1 MRKFFEPQ
9 LTLGCTPVEEVQI
22 PAKTKSHLAA
32 LASALQYIYVNPKW
46 NQHIFTLLASR
57 ITKDKKETGRKGMS
71 LWEIFV
77 LAQVRL
83 CMNISYDELQHIANY
98 DTMVRG
104 IMGVLPTDYSLGQQY
119 EYQNIY
125 DNVTLLDD
133 ELLKEINDVIVEVG
147 HQVFKKKGKTDGE
160 APALRCATVRCKTDS
175 FVVETDTHFPTD
187 YNLLWDSARK
197 CIDTAEFLCKKGTL
211 TGWRKIKDWRK
222 ALKGMMRTVGSI
234 SSKGGPNKEERLQ
247 QATTTYLAKSSALEK
262 KVDHIIK
269 NYQPEDTTQMAAIFQ
284 LGYYHQMLTKHI
296 DLVDRRLLQGEVIPH
311 EEKVFSIFLPFTE
324 WIKKG
329 KLHPNVEI
337 GKKLVITSD
346 QYHLIIDWQ
355 TAENQTDNQLTLPI
369 ARRVAQKYTIQSHS
383 WDRGFSDQ
391 SDKKELQTFI
401 PEVIMPKK
409 GRLSKEDKALESAP
423 VFKKLKNKHSAV
435 ESNINELEHRGL
447 DRCPNRTRKNFDS
460 YIGLAITAY
469 NLHKIGRKLQ
479 ADQLKKEKARA
490 EKLAA

>member
-9 LTLGCTPVEEVQI
+9 LILGCTPIEEVEI

-32 LASALQYIYVNPKW
+32 LASALQYIYVTPEW
-46 NQHIFTLLASR
+46 NQRIFTLLASR

-83 CMNISYDELQHIANY
+83 CMNISYDELHHIANY

-104 IMGVLPTDYSLGQQY
+104 IMGILPTDYSLGQQY

-147 HQVFKKKGKTDGE
+147 HQVFKKKGKTGGA
-160 APALRCATVRCKTDS
+160 APALHCKTDS

-197 CIDTAEFLCKKGTL
+197 CIDVAEFLAKKGTL
-211 TGWRKIKDWRK
+211 TGWRKSKDWRRS
-222 ALKGMMRTVGSI
+222 LKGLMRTVGNI
-234 SSKGGPNKEERLQ
+234 SSKGGPNKDERLQ
-247 QATTTYLAKSSALEK
+247 QATTAYLAKASALEI

-269 NYQPEDTTQMAAIFQ
+269 NYQSESLSQVIALIE
-284 LGYYHQMLTKHI
+284 LKYYHQMLTKHI
-296 DLVDRRLLQGEVIPH
+296 DLLDRRLLQGESIPH
-311 EEKVFSIFLPFTE
+311 EDKVFSIFQPYTE
-324 WIKKG
+324 LIKKG
-329 KLHPNVEI
+329 KLHPSVEI
-337 GKKLVITSD
+337 GKKLAITSD
-346 QYHLIIDWQ
+346 QYHLIIDYQ
-355 TAENQTDNQLTLPI
+355 VAENKTDNQLTLPI

-401 PEVIMPKK
+401 PKVIMPKK

-447 DRCPNRTRKNFDS
+447 DRCPNRTRKTFDS

-479 ADQLKKEKARA
+479 ADRLTEEQKDLHKQ
-490 EKLAA
+490 AA